1 MNYVNFIVKII
12 GKPKQSFFENN
23 ICITEVVVKL
33 CQTKKNKLEIPLQL
47 SIWGNLG
54 YDIMQY
60 YHINDYI
67 IIEGYISLRES
78 SSKSS
83 KIITPK
89 QIEVSVFKIYPFFL
103 KNVEIIESEK

>member
-1 MNYVNFIVKII
+1 MNYVNFIVKIS
-12 GKPKQSFFENN
+12 GKPKQRFFENN
-23 ICITEVVVKL
+23 ICITEVIVKL
-33 CQTKKNKLEIPLQL
+33 RQTKKNKLEIPVQL
-47 SIWGNLG
+47 LIWGNLG
-54 YDIMQY
+54 HDVMQY

-83 KIITPK
+83 KIITHK

-103 KNVEIIESEK
+103 KNVEIIKG